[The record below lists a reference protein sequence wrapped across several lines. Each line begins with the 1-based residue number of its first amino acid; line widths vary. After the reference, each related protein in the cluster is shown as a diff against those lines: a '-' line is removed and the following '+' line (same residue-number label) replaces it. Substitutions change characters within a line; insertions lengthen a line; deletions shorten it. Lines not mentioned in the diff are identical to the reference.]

1 MLITNTERLLLPKT
15 KLKNGTVVFEQ
26 RSGDFSF
33 TTQVSQAYEI
43 LAIGGGGG
51 AATHGGGSSG
61 IFIGIKYLNKG
72 DIISGTVGTGS
83 SGGNRNAWAQRGNP
97 TVVNGLVS
105 VEGGGGGDSQRN
117 GGLYHGA
124 GGGIPTITG
133 TFLKILRSEP
143 GNSFHDVVWGGVSKL
158 TNTQDGP
165 GAGGTNYA
173 GFSVYPG
180 NPGVSGIVRITA
192 IWPISHN

>member
-26 RSGDFSF
+26 RSGNFSF
-33 TTQVSQAYEI
+33 TVQKSQAYEI

-51 AATHGGGSSG
+51 AATQGGGSSG
-61 IFIGIKYLNKG
+61 IFVGIKYFNNG

-83 SGGNRNAWAQRGNP
+83 SGGNRNVWAGRGNS
-97 TVVNGLVS
+97 TVVNGLVT

-117 GGLYHGA
+117 HGLYHGA
-124 GGGIPTITG
+124 GGGVPTITG
-133 TFLKILRSEP
+133 SFLKIERSES
-143 GNSFHDVVWGGVSKL
+143 GNSCHDYVWGGVSKL
-158 TNTQDGP
+158 TGEQDGP

-173 GFSVYPG
+173 GFSKFPG

-192 IWPISHN
+192 IWPIPHY